1 MGHSETS
8 EIFEE
13 IYQNEKPDIMI
24 EDEFEEL
31 PEEVEELV
39 EEEDLSDNDAS
50 GSLLYEAL
58 FSSEKAKYQKV
69 SVPVLFLTNNL
80 KIHWINQAGIN
91 FIDSR
96 GPVLNNYL
104 HSVFSPYL
112 NENRMNEVYSNILSK
127 EKGFAWR
134 GKVELSGRHRITAV
148 ANMVIFPYFDCRTG
162 SLKPEGYISY
172 IDDITEE
179 NNQLIRNTFKSL
191 LDASKFKDDDTG
203 NHIERVNRYSYK
215 IASLL
220 YNRPGYEEVDMDFIM
235 NIEFLAAMHD
245 VGKIGTPDHILH
257 KPGPLTD
264 EEWKIMREHPING
277 ALILNSY
284 PNKMAAEIAKS
295 HHEKWDGSGYPYNLS
310 GIYIPLSARIV
321 AIADVYDALRMK
333 RSYKD
338 SFSHEKAFSIIKEG
352 RGKHFDPDLIDV
364 CCEIE
369 KDMDLI
375 FSNLTDSN

>member
-58 FSSEKAKYQKV
+58 FSSEKAKYQKAT
-69 SVPVLFLTNNL
+69 VPVIFLTNNL
-80 KIHWINQAGIN
+80 KIHWINQSGN
-91 FIDSR
+91 DFIDSR
-96 GPVLNNYL
+96 EPVLNNYL

-295 HHEKWDGSGYPYNLS
+295 HHENGTGQDIPIIFQAY
-310 GIYIPLSARIV
+310 IYLFPQEL
-321 AIADVYDALRMK
+321 LLLQM
-333 RSYKD
+333 
-338 SFSHEKAFSIIKEG
+338 FMM
-352 RGKHFDPDLIDV
+352 L
-364 CCEIE
+364 
-369 KDMDLI
+369 
-375 FSNLTDSN
+375 